1 MRIFLT
7 GATGFVGSHIIPELV
22 QAGHQVLG
30 LSRSDAG
37 ARQLTAAGVEVHR
50 GDLEDPTTLRRGA
63 EKAEAVIHCAFDHDF
78 SRFAENCQKDKRNI
92 EAIGEAL
99 AGSTRPL
106 IITSGTGMGSREPG
120 QLASED
126 VFDSHHFN
134 PRKISEETGAAVA
147 ARGVNVSY
155 VRLPQVHDTKKQG
168 LISPLIDIA
177 RAKGRIA
184 YIGEGKNRWAAVHVS
199 DVARLYKLAIERAEP
214 GARYHAVG
222 EEGVTA
228 KDISEAIGRSLKL
241 PVVSLTGDEVAA
253 YFGWMSMFAGMDM
266 PASNAIT
273 RKKLGWTPTGLGL
286 IADLDRL
293 ET

>member
-7 GATGFVGSHIIPELV
+7 GATGFIGSKIIPELR

-30 LSRSDAG
+30 LTRSDAG
-37 ARQLTAAGVEVHR
+37 AKQLTAAGAEVHR

-63 EKAEAVIHCAFDHDF
+63 SSADAVIHCAFDHDF
-78 SRFAENCQKDKRNI
+78 SRFVENCQKDKRNI

-99 AGSTRPL
+99 VGSKRPL
-106 IITSGTGMGSREPG
+106 IVTSGTGMGSRGPG
-120 QLASED
+120 ELASED
-126 VFDSHHFN
+126 VFDASHAN

-168 LISPLIDIA
+168 LISPLIEIS
-177 RAKGRIA
+177 RAKGRVA
-184 YIGEGKNRWAAVHVS
+184 YVGEGKNRWPAAHVS
-199 DVARLYKLAIERAEP
+199 DVARLYRLAIERAEP
-214 GARYHAVG
+214 GARYNAVG

-228 KDISEAIGRSLKL
+228 KDISEALGRSLKL

-253 YFGWMSMFAGMDM
+253 HFGWMAMFAGVDM

-273 RKKLGWTPTGLGL
+273 RKKLGWTPVGPGL

-293 ET
+293 EV

>member
-7 GATGFVGSHIIPELV
+7 GATGFIGSKIIPELLE
-22 QAGHQVLG
+22 AGHQVLG
-30 LSRSDAG
+30 LTRSDAG
-37 ARQLTAAGVEVHR
+37 AKQLTAAGAEVHR

-63 EKAEAVIHCAFDHDF
+63 EKADAVIHCAFDHDF
-78 SRFAENCQKDKRNI
+78 SRFVENCQKDKRNI

-99 AGSTRPL
+99 VGSKRPL
-106 IITSGTGMGSREPG
+106 IVTSGTGMGSRGPG
-120 QLASED
+120 ELASED
-126 VFDSHHFN
+126 VFDASHAN

-168 LISPLIDIA
+168 LISPLIEIS
-177 RAKGRIA
+177 RAKGRVA
-184 YIGEGKNRWAAVHVS
+184 YVGEGKNRWPAAHVS

-214 GARYHAVG
+214 GARYNAVG

-228 KDISEAIGRSLKL
+228 KDISEALGRSLKL

-253 YFGWMSMFAGMDM
+253 HFGWMAMFAGVDM

-273 RKKLGWTPTGLGL
+273 RKKLGWTPVGPGL

-293 ET
+293 EA

>member
-7 GATGFVGSHIIPELV
+7 GATGFIGSKIIPELL
-22 QAGHQVLG
+22 QGGHQVLG
-30 LSRSDAG
+30 LTRSDAG
-37 ARQLTAAGVEVHR
+37 ARQLTAAGAEVHR
-50 GDLEDPTTLRRGA
+50 GDLADPTTLRRGA
-63 EKAEAVIHCAFDHDF
+63 EKADAVIHCAFDHDF
-78 SRFAENCQKDKRNI
+78 SRFVENCQKDKRNI
-92 EAIGEAL
+92 EAMGEAL
-99 AGSTRPL
+99 VGSKRPL
-106 IITSGTGMGSREPG
+106 IITSGTGMGSRGPG
-120 QLASED
+120 ELASED
-126 VFDSHHFN
+126 VYDASHAN
-134 PRKISEETGAAVA
+134 PRKISEVTGATVA

-168 LISPLIDIA
+168 LISPLIELS
-177 RAKGRIA
+177 RAKGRVG
-184 YIGEGKNRWAAVHVS
+184 YVGEGKNRWAAGHVS

-228 KDISEAIGRSLKL
+228 KDISDALGRALKL

-253 YFGWMSMFAGMDM
+253 HFGWMAMFAGMDM
-266 PASNAIT
+266 PASSAIT
-273 RKKLGWTPTGLGL
+273 RKKLGWTPVGPGL